1 MDTTFGPFTA
11 DCRRMLAQVERLTV
25 AQRRA
30 LAAATKSQP
39 KFLGGPSFMALAQA
53 EGRTRAQQS
62 DALLKAA
69 NLAVVTNNDR
79 YATEL
84 GIGTGR
90 RGDWLELS
98 EKDTELLFRSDTG
111 IYRAIFAIGLRDL
124 VEPATYRVALVPWHA
139 VLGDPTVPTH

>member
-30 LAAATKSQP
+30 LADATKS
-39 KFLGGPSFMALAQA
+39 QA